1 MQLAAAAEAAER
13 IAQLEE
19 EAAARDAQIDE
30 LRAALIA
37 KGSGG
42 VPPSPAK
49 KPPWKET
56 RDDRGRTYFYNSTTR
71 EVSWTRPAEMG
82 SPAVDGGGATPA
94 EHASETGEL
103 RAANAQLTSQLRV
116 ATARLER
123 MSRATKATL
132 QEQQQ
137 QVVDAI
143 SIGSSNFLRASLGSW
158 AHHLLSGAFRSWV
171 IAAAYIAP
179 SKVANRTGALHS
191 VLRAMNGAA
200 AARAIGTWR
209 AAAALTTGRRLMLT
223 QQLLNAQ
230 GQEQSDI
237 ALAAAAMRVQSAVHA
252 LLLAPL
258 PSAFARWAA
267 LATTPAVL
275 AAPPRAQPSPRRD
288 RTAERAGDGDD
299 VTEGARRDLSAQRRL
314 ELSLADERAA
324 ARAAV
329 RRERVTRATLC
340 RELLAL
346 EAVEVIALRGSAS
359 ARRSTLP
366 PPPRAAPAPPP
377 PRSRRVGGW
386 RAQAA
391 ARRRRCRRSRQRLAC
406 LARRRPPG

>member
-1 MQLAAAAEAAER
+1 MAREARAEQRQEGVQLRMQLAAAAEAAER

-82 SPAVDGGGATPA
+82 SPAADGGGATPA

-209 AAAALTTGRRLMLT
+209 AAAARSRRGGVSRSLSSCSTLKGKSRAT
-223 QQLLNAQ
+223 
-230 GQEQSDI
+230 S
-237 ALAAAAMRVQSAVHA
+237 R
-252 LLLAPL
+252 APRRRCGSKA
-258 PSAFARWAA
+258 PSTLCCSRRCRRPS
-267 LATTPAVL
+267 PAG
-275 AAPPRAQPSPRRD
+275 PRSRRRPPCSPRAPRELSRLHD
-288 RTAERAGDGDD
+288 EIERLSGQVTRDD
-299 VTEGARRDLSAQRRL
+299 VTEGARRAAARATTHLSCRWL
-314 ELSLADERAA
+314 TETA

-340 RELLAL
+340 RE
-346 EAVEVIALRGSAS
+346 
-359 ARRSTLP
+359 RSP
-366 PPPRAAPAPPP
+366 
-377 PRSRRVGGW
+377 S
-386 RAQAA
+386 
-391 ARRRRCRRSRQRLAC
+391 RRSR
-406 LARRRPPG
+406 